1 MRQGGIVAAAGK
13 YALEHMVSRIS
24 EDHRLARK
32 LAEGLSNVNFIYLN
46 PKDIR
51 TNIIYFKFKSDRYS
65 EQMLLDTMKKKGILF
80 LESSPGKF
88 RMVTHSCVNENDID
102 YTIKELVKFLGEK

>member
-1 MRQGGIVAAAGK
+1 
-13 YALEHMVSRIS
+13 
-24 EDHRLARK
+24 
-32 LAEGLSNVNFIYLN
+32 
-46 PKDIR
+46 
-51 TNIIYFKFKSDRYS
+51 
-65 EQMLLDTMKKKGILF
+65 MKKKGILF